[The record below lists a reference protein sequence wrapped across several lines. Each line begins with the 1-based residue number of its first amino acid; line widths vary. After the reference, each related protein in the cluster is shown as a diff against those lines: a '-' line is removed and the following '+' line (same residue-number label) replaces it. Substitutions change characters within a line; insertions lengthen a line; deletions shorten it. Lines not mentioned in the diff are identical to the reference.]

1 MGILH
6 IALDGLGADD
16 INGEL
21 NDYEDRHVVE
31 SILGDL
37 LAVVVDVPSIG
48 TMHHPALGWQTV
60 TIMVF
65 ALFVEG
71 HLDGLAVALALTC
84 ALAPDL
90 SFLPLLSF
98 SITTPPSASL
108 SSIILV

>member
-21 NDYEDRHVVE
+21 NDYEDRHVIE
-31 SILGDL
+31 SLLGDL
-37 LAVVVDVPSIG
+37 LAVVVAASSIG

-71 HLDGLAVALALTC
+71 HLDGLG
-84 ALAPDL
+84 
-90 SFLPLLSF
+90 SGF
-98 SITTPPSASL
+98 
-108 SSIILV
+108 ILVLRLGV